1 MTYYDKTI
9 YKQYKKYSYNIL
21 MNEPW
26 RSLRARNYTN
36 MNNVYPDTSLHIE
49 SKTSSSNY
57 PLKFNSGENTVTSV
71 SFEVEEMNYVHYVN
85 ISHTISSFKT
95 NCISF
100 LNSKENNVMNG
111 IFSNIVYSDSNA
123 VFSGIHLKFPIKEL
137 ILNTKHVDDI
147 WKYCH
152 FSQITNNLI
161 IESVIKIEYDIIE
174 YYMSYYNIRKKP
186 IYSLK
191 NQLKSGYFKTIN
203 DNKVCNHHI
212 LKISGVWETKNDI
225 GLTVKIMY

>member
-1 MTYYDKTI
+1 
-9 YKQYKKYSYNIL
+9 

-26 RSLRARNYTN
+26 RSLLVKNYTN
-36 MNNVYPDTSLHIE
+36 MNSFHHDTSMHHE
-49 SKTSSSNY
+49 SKISCANY
-57 PLKFNSGENTVTSV
+57 PVEFDMGEVIVTRV
-71 SFEVEEMNYVHYVN
+71 PCGVGEINDIPYIN
-85 ISHTISSFKT
+85 ISHNISSFKK

-123 VFSGIHLKFPIKEL
+123 VFNGIHLKFPIKEL
-137 ILNTKHVDDI
+137 ILNTKQVNDI

-152 FSQITNNLI
+152 FSQITNILI
-161 IESVIKIEYDIIE
+161 IESVIKIEHDIIE

-191 NQLKSGYFKTIN
+191 NQLKSGYFKTTNN
-203 DNKVCNHHI
+203 DKIFNHHI

-225 GLTVKIMY
+225 GLTVKIIN